1 NREIQRGPTA
11 RHRDVSGPHS
21 VAQHDRVGIAAAV
34 LDEIRSRAM
43 PEEVGVV
50 SRAAQKNIVATQ
62 TVETILDVRSGE
74 DIAAGCAVDIEPAL
88 QQPAVCQAA
97 PVRELELLD
106 RPGIERVRGIEAV
119 DMDLVAAGPDAYE
132 QRSQSKRERLLRYP
146 GPERKDV

>member
-1 NREIQRGPTA
+1 NRWSHHLRLYMRLDRGRIPHRPTGEPDLLDEESRTGFLVKGQTISGTDNREIQRGPTA

-21 VAQHDRVGIAAAV
+21 VAHHDRVGIAAAV

-97 PVRELELLD
+97 PVRELEL
-106 RPGIERVRGIEAV
+106 
-119 DMDLVAAGPDAYE
+119 
-132 QRSQSKRERLLRYP
+132 
-146 GPERKDV
+146 